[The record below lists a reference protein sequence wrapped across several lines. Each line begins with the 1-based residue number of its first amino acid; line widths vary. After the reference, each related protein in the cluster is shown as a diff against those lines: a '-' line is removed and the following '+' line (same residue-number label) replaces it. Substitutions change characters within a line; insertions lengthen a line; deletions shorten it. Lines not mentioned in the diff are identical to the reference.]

1 VAVSRSGPY
10 NAAPMT
16 ARTVLYRLGTFLG
29 IAYLLAGVVGFLWPR
44 WDEAATS
51 DRAVWFVL
59 LAGGGAAL
67 LAGLRLLDRSP
78 WVGAAL
84 VSVGALAGALALF
97 WSILVPL
104 FAITLVVLSVVSARR
119 VTAATS

>member
-1 VAVSRSGPY
+1 VAVSPSGPY

-51 DRAVWFVL
+51 DRVVWFVL
-59 LAGGGAAL
+59 LAVGGAAL

-78 WVGAAL
+78 WAGAAL

-104 FAITLVVLSVVSARR
+104 IAITLVVLSVVSARR